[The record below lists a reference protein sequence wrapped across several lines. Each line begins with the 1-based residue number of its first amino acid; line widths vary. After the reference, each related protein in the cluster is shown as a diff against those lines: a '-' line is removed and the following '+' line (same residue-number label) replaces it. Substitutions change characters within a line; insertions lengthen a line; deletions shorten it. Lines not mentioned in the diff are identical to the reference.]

1 LLVVCVSLYNKIK
14 IISLRITLRLAGF
27 EAGVVEKGTKI
38 AKIRMEATGG
48 QYMIMEFEGV
58 KPTLDEKTFLA
69 EGSRVIGAVEIKEF
83 GSVWFNSVVRGDVN
97 RIEIGRYSNIQDNSV
112 IHVADDNPT
121 IIGDYVT
128 VGHNCIIHG
137 ATVEDNCLIGMG
149 AVLLNGAVIGRGSIV
164 AAGAVVRER
173 QIIPP
178 NSLVVGLPA
187 KVIKQVPEEWKSI
200 HHQAIKYKTL
210 WTERYG
216 LLPDAGGER
225 YHGEKII

>member
-1 LLVVCVSLYNKIK
+1 MTI
-14 IISLRITLRLAGF
+14 
-27 EAGVVEKGTKI
+27 
-38 AKIRMEATGG
+38 
-48 QYMIMEFEGV
+48 EFEGV

-69 EGSRVIGAVEIKEF
+69 EGAKVIGAVEIKEF

-112 IHVADDNPT
+112 IHVADDYPT

-137 ATVEDNCLIGMG
+137 ATVEDHCLIGMG
-149 AVLLNGAVIGRGSIV
+149 AVLLTGAVIGRGSIV

-178 NSLVVGLPA
+178 NSLVVGLPG
-187 KVIKQVPEEWKSI
+187 KVIKQVPDEWDSI

-225 YHGEKII
+225 YHGEKIV